1 MTKFEALKAEIDA
14 HPDLQ
19 EAIPQQRAVLATARL
34 IYNWRRA
41 ANLSQS
47 ELAKAI
53 GTKQAAISRL
63 ERGISRDGPKLSTLA
78 AIAKACNQELV
89 IGGRPAKEEEQR
101 TSDEKTAWTVMM
113 ENPVPKRE
121 AIHSRSSSL
130 ESENDTFALL
140 YDHCFKALQTCV
152 SKELP
157 KATFADY
164 AYEEKPQDL
173 LDLASLIEG
182 SQDHFNVPTLLHSL
196 DNEHRSDCDPTAY
209 LLVLTSNDSDH
220 GAHFGAVQSDKNE
233 DFGIVVLCANKSTTR
248 GFVDSISKTLVKNQR
263 VVVRTDSSVA
273 LASKNPP
280 FPYLKLTS

>member
-1 MTKFEALKAEIDA
+1 MTMTKFEALKAEIDA

-101 TSDEKTAWTVMM
+101 TSDEKTAWSVMM
-113 ENPVPKRE
+113 ESPGPKRE
-121 AIHSRSSSL
+121 AIHRRPRSREL
-130 ESENDTFALL
+130 ENETFALF
-140 YDHCFKALQTCV
+140 YDHCFKALRKSA

-157 KATFADY
+157 KTTWKDY
-164 AYEEKPQDL
+164 ALEKEPLDL
-173 LDLASLIEG
+173 LDLVKG
-182 SQDHFNVPTLLHSL
+182 TQHHFDVPTLLHSR
-196 DNEHRSDCDPTAY
+196 DYEHRSDFEPAAY

-220 GAHFGAVQSDKNE
+220 RAHFEAVQGDQNE
-233 DFGIVVLCANKSTTR
+233 DFGMVILCANKPTTN
-248 GFVDSISKTLVKNQR
+248 GLANLISKTLVQNQR

-273 LASKNPP
+273 LASINPS
-280 FPYLKLTS
+280 FPNRKMTN